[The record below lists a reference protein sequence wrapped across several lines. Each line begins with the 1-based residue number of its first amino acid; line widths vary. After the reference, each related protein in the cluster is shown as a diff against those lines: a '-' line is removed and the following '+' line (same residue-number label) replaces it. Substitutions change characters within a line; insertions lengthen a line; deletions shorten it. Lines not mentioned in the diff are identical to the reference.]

1 MLDFSENNSGIGI
14 AVKTVNFEH
23 PKYRKSKMNKFGYTS
38 YTLEEAMRRLERYC
52 VYQERCHQEIHAKLI
67 QMRMI
72 PEAIDTIIVHLIEHD
87 FLNESRFVE
96 TFALGKFRQKQ
107 WGRLR
112 IRREL
117 KSRGIGDFLIQKA
130 LKTIS
135 EAEYL
140 TAFEELAAKKRE
152 QWKALPKDSLN
163 RKMYQFLAYRGW
175 ENELIFDY
183 LHN

>member
-1 MLDFSENNSGIGI
+1 VD
-14 AVKTVNFEH
+14 FEH

-38 YTLEEAMRRLERYC
+38 YTLEEAMRRMERYC

-87 FLNESRFVE
+87 FLNESRFAE